1 MKDISYLK
9 ESGIDIDGALQ
20 LLGTVEMYNDT
31 LNEFLKGIDEK
42 FNNIKVYKDNN
53 DLVNYSILVHSLKS
67 DSKYLGFTK
76 LAMLAYNH
84 EIKSKENDI
93 VYVNSHFM
101 DLENELKRVLGIVK
115 EYIGIND
122 TTDGAILIADDSD
135 VVRNFATK
143 ILNDKCKV
151 FTAVNGLEAIKLINT
166 NSNIK
171 GLLLDLNMPEYDG
184 FSVLDYLNRN
194 GLFSRIKVSI
204 ITGDD
209 EKDKITKA
217 FAYPIMDVISKPFN
231 VDTVNN
237 TIDKMLS

>member
-53 DLVNYSILVHSLKS
+53 DFVNYSILVHSLKS

-93 VYVNSHFM
+93 VYVNSYFM

-194 GLFSRIKVSI
+194 GLFSRIKVSN

>member
-1 MKDISYLK
+1 
-9 ESGIDIDGALQ
+9 
-20 LLGTVEMYNDT
+20 
-31 LNEFLKGIDEK
+31 
-42 FNNIKVYKDNN
+42 
-53 DLVNYSILVHSLKS
+53 
-67 DSKYLGFTK
+67 
-76 LAMLAYNH
+76 MLAYNH

-93 VYVNSHFM
+93 VYVNSYFM

-143 ILNDKCKV
+143 ILNDKYKV

-171 GLLLDLNMPEYDG
+171 GLLLDLNMPGYDG

-217 FAYPIMDVISKPFN
+217 FEYPIMDVISKPFN

-237 TIDKMLS
+237 TVDKMLS

>member
-1 MKDISYLK
+1 MKD
-9 ESGIDIDGALQ
+9 
-20 LLGTVEMYNDT
+20 
-31 LNEFLKGIDEK
+31 FLKDRLLIE
-42 FNNIKVYKDNN
+42 FNGHWNLSEIVAVAIL
-53 DLVNYSILVHSLKS
+53 LVLVVI
-67 DSKYLGFTK
+67 
-76 LAMLAYNH
+76 A
-84 EIKSKENDI
+84 
-93 VYVNSHFM
+93 
-101 DLENELKRVLGIVK
+101 VLGIVK